1 MEDKAFR
8 MTMLFDFYGD
18 LLTDRQREFFDLYHN
33 EDLSLAEIA
42 ENAGITR
49 QGVRDVLVRAE
60 ATLNEFEE
68 KTGLI
73 QRFLK
78 VRAGLRRIEADAEQI
93 AAVEA
98 ARFLTPEEVTAFNKE
113 LDPDHYGFF
122 LSDYRNPTEINW
134 SEVLYNGA
142 GISVQPGKKE
152 LDAYLEASGM
162 DELYTEIMAKDEFEF
177 DTGID
182 FSYAVK
188 LYKAKK

>member
-78 VRAGLRRIEADAEQI
+78 VRAGLHRIEADAAQI
-93 AAVEA
+93 AALNNG
-98 ARFLTPEEVTAFNKE
+98 RFRSTELSELTDSIRTTVTMLKE
-113 LDPDHYGFF
+113 
-122 LSDYRNPTEINW
+122 
-134 SEVLYNGA
+134 
-142 GISVQPGKKE
+142 
-152 LDAYLEASGM
+152 
-162 DELYTEIMAKDEFEF
+162 
-177 DTGID
+177 
-182 FSYAVK
+182 
-188 LYKAKK
+188 

>member
-73 QRFLK
+73 KRFLK

-93 AAVEA
+93 AALNNG
-98 ARFLTPEEVTAFNKE
+98 RFRSTELAELTDSIRTTVTMLKE
-113 LDPDHYGFF
+113 
-122 LSDYRNPTEINW
+122 
-134 SEVLYNGA
+134 
-142 GISVQPGKKE
+142 
-152 LDAYLEASGM
+152 
-162 DELYTEIMAKDEFEF
+162 
-177 DTGID
+177 
-182 FSYAVK
+182 
-188 LYKAKK
+188 